1 MYDKTAKC
9 TGTLKGFSYEIS
21 VLKGVHQGYNLSPTL
36 FNIVINDIPHYMSWL
51 VSLCSDRTTQIL
63 YLLYAEDIVLSPRMK
78 TGLQRSL
85 NPLHML
91 QEMGNE

>member
-1 MYDKTAKC
+1 MYNKTAKC
-9 TGTLKGFSYEIS
+9 TGTLKGFSYQRS

-36 FNIVINDIPHYMSWL
+36 FIIVINDIPHYNCWL
-51 VSLCSDRTTQIL
+51 ASLCSDRTTQIL

-78 TGLQRSL
+78 TGLQM
-85 NPLHML
+85 NVNALHML